1 MVKYF
6 ILLAILLTACDRSQ
20 ENERAIFNIDLTDLV
35 ESTVE
40 PINIDKW
47 SKKVRYVPLETTDSV
62 FIKYIQKVY
71 LHDNKFLIVH
81 SGRISVFDIQGRY
94 LHDIGKKGNGP
105 EEYADLFDLCLHGN
119 DIYVQETPNR
129 IKVYDREGKFMRNLR
144 YPENIR
150 GIYPL
155 PDKDEIFAFIPNL
168 FGNTPSRFYHIQ
180 GETVTDSIP
189 NLRLYPKAVF
199 QMMFWHEFFPTQG
212 NRLNGFMEL
221 YNDTIYRITPKRE
234 IKPYAAVQIGK
245 LQPTETERYGVA
257 PGDIRK
263 NPMEGKKPMI
273 ALGECEE
280 RIYLYSN
287 SIVNLF
293 FCFDKKT
300 GVSQALEIT
309 YPKGYYSLSENAR
322 FVPRFLAD
330 DNSYLIDWEQPE
342 NDNNPVLILVEP

>member
-129 IKVYDREGKFMRNLR
+129 IKVYDRKVSSCEIYDIPKIYEVYILFPIKTR
-144 YPENIR
+144 YSPSS
-150 GIYPL
+150 PTCLVTL
-155 PDKDEIFAFIPNL
+155 P
-168 FGNTPSRFYHIQ
+168 H
-180 GETVTDSIP
+180 DSITS
-189 NLRLYPKAVF
+189 K
-199 QMMFWHEFFPTQG
+199 
-212 NRLNGFMEL
+212 
-221 YNDTIYRITPKRE
+221 
-234 IKPYAAVQIGK
+234 
-245 LQPTETERYGVA
+245 ER
-257 PGDIRK
+257 R
-263 NPMEGKKPMI
+263 
-273 ALGECEE
+273 
-280 RIYLYSN
+280 
-287 SIVNLF
+287 
-293 FCFDKKT
+293 
-300 GVSQALEIT
+300 
-309 YPKGYYSLSENAR
+309 
-322 FVPRFLAD
+322 
-330 DNSYLIDWEQPE
+330 
-342 NDNNPVLILVEP
+342 